1 MELLKTILNLISQ
14 LFAIGLPPG
23 VTDETGFRNWIKALG
38 GVIAAIT
45 ATTPTALD
53 DLATQLLTLATNS
66 DEAWSLFY
74 SLLVRTEGQALAK
87 GTPDEIT
94 ADAVTASDPE
104 LAALADQTGIGP
116 AEILAI
122 IQLVSELITWFRKR
136 KEA

>member
-45 ATTPTALD
+45 ATTPTPLD
-53 DLATQLLTLATNS
+53 DLAARLLTLATNS

-74 SLLVRTEGQALAK
+74 SLLVRTEGQAIAMGESPAGDAL
-87 GTPDEIT
+87 T
-94 ADAVTASDPE
+94 AADPE
-104 LAALADQTGIGP
+104 LAALSDQTGIGP

-122 IQLVSELITWFRKR
+122 IQLVSELIAWFRKR